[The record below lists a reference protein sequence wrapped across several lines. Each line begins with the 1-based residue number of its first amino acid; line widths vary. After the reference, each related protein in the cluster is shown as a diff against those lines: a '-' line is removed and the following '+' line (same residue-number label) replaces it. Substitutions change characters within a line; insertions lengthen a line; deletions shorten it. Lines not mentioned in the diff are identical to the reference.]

1 MPTPRSPDDHYWLSR
16 PIGPQDTDWAHRYYP
31 YGTTGEGQYLVH
43 HGVDM
48 VNPTGTQ
55 VLAVGDGEVVVAGE
69 DSSEVYGPTPDF
81 YGKLLVL
88 RLDRPYFGQR
98 LFCLYGHLSQTLVQ
112 VGERVR
118 PGDVIGEVG
127 ETGIALGPHLHF
139 EVRLGEND
147 YGATRNPDLW
157 LKPFEG
163 HGTIAGRLSDEK
175 GKPLPET
182 KVEFVDV
189 SKPQKIWKY
198 TYTYSDESVNS
209 DRFWQENFTMGEVP
223 AGTYVVRA
231 TVEGRRVSEEVQVR
245 SGRTTFAVLGPE

>member
-1 MPTPRSPDDHYWLSR
+1 M
-16 PIGPQDTDWAHRYYP
+16 
-31 YGTTGEGQYLVH
+31 
-43 HGVDM
+43 
-48 VNPTGTQ
+48 
-55 VLAVGDGEVVVAGE
+55 GDGEVVVAGE

-81 YGKLLVL
+81 YGKLIVL

-98 LFCLYGHLSQTLVQ
+98 LFCLYGHLSETLVR

-157 LKPFEG
+157 IKPFEG
-163 HGTIAGRLSDEK
+163 HGTIAGRLLDKKEK
-175 GKPLPET
+175 LLPET

-209 DRFWQENFTMGEVP
+209 DHLWQENFTMGDVP
-223 AGTYVVRA
+223 AGTYVARA
-231 TVEGRRVSEEVQVR
+231 TVEGRRVSEEVRVR
-245 SGRTTFAVLGPE
+245 AGRTTFVVFGPE